1 MRKLFYVSLLTVANH
16 NGPVVETQKDLFKS
30 WSHWCSINEPFQFS
44 FDLPTRP
51 APYSEGSNCI
61 SWPCIIHIH
70 KSLLRCMLYMA
81 PIVHKFAQF
90 NFANT
95 FVFNL
100 FSGAQTLRL
109 VGSLQTETWD
119 VRFATKNHAFTK
131 LAFLSSFY
139 ISSFANFWF
148 RHMVEI
154 SQVWWFLFLALVQQV
169 F

>member
-1 MRKLFYVSLLTVANH
+1 MFYKWAISVLFWFTDQAGTLQWRVKLYLLTLH
-16 NGPVVETQKDLFKS
+16 
-30 WSHWCSINEPFQFS
+30 
-44 FDLPTRP
+44 
-51 APYSEGSNCI
+51 
-61 SWPCIIHIH
+61 IIHIH
-70 KSLLRCMLYMA
+70 KSLLRCMLYIA